1 MAASA
6 SGAGTVYSPSGAPGS
21 FYSAISATDFINVY
35 GATYESNSNGWGV
48 ANDSG
53 LTSGAWERGNPSGT
67 ATRGEPDGAAEG
79 SFCMVTENG
88 NGNFDIDGGCTTLT
102 SPIFD
107 ASSSGT
113 TVSYIRWFD
122 NTGDGTGNAPN
133 EDVMTVQVTANNGAT
148 WVNAEVVGPATQNT
162 GGWIEH
168 SFLVS
173 DFVANTTNCRVRFIA
188 CDTGEGSV
196 VEAATSEVEP
206 PEPRRVFGERT
217 RERGRSPAV
226 GDWLVLAP
234 VGDVPRGDAG
244 VGHVHAQPRVIH
256 QAELLDRAPFVH
268 EEVRQR
274 VSAAGAHLRAGQVQ
288 RHGGRVEREDR
299 VARRSHR
306 RGPVQGPPLEAEPL
320 RAVRRDARADS
331 LHSLRGCEGIPAL
344 TPPRGLRRPSSR
356 LHALAPPKLVLV
368 ILPIR
373 SEFVDGA
380 RHSVMR

>member
-1 MAASA
+1 MYLAPGLPAGDGGAGSRRSSRTASA
-6 SGAGTVYSPSGAPGS
+6 WRAPPPADVVVGEVHADAHARERSSRVGVGQRRREGERVVVVESPPAKRAPTAVFDARRKRLAHQIRAS
-21 FYSAISATDFINVY
+21 VDPQAPL
-35 GATYESNSNGWGV
+35 ERR
-48 ANDSG
+48 
-53 LTSGAWERGNPSGT
+53 ERGGSHRRVIRQRDLLERAPAAGGKRGGQRGDAAVGDVVGT
-67 ATRGEPDGAAEG
+67 KVDGLERRRRVPRGEGRRER
-79 SFCMVTENG
+79 
-88 NGNFDIDGGCTTLT
+88 L
-102 SPIFD
+102 
-107 ASSSGT
+107 
-113 TVSYIRWFD
+113 R
-122 NTGDGTGNAPN
+122 
-133 EDVMTVQVTANNGAT
+133 
-148 WVNAEVVGPATQNT
+148 
-162 GGWIEH
+162 
-168 SFLVS
+168 
-173 DFVANTTNCRVRFIA
+173 
-188 CDTGEGSV
+188 GSV

-217 RERGRSPAV
+217 RERDRSPPSV
-226 GDWLVLAP
+226 TGSSLP
-234 VGDVPRGDAG
+234 EGGCPSRRRRCRPCTPSRGLSAG
-244 VGHVHAQPRVIH
+244 KLSTAHC
-256 QAELLDRAPFVH
+256 VH

-373 SEFVDGA
+373 CEFVDGA